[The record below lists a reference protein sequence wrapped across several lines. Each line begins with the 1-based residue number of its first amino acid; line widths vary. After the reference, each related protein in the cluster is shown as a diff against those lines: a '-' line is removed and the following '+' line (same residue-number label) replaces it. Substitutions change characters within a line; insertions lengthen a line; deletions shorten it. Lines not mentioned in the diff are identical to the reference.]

1 MKTFFIVNPK
11 AGQGKKSE
19 ELCRKIR
26 EVSPESEIV
35 FTKKKGDAGKIAKDI
50 CKNLKGEEVR
60 IYACGGDG
68 TFCDTVNGV
77 IGYENVSVGV
87 VPVGT
92 GNDFLKN
99 FGNEKVFKDLKAQ
112 LSGNVKKCDAI
123 KITDESGKNLYC
135 ANMINIGFDCNV
147 ADKAASLKKKP
158 LISGSGAYLLA
169 IFAMLIK
176 KKGAFLKIIVDGEEK
191 KNGKLLLCAVSNG
204 KYCGGGIKSNP
215 DANIDDGMLDVNIV
229 HNVSRRKFL
238 TLLPFYAKGT
248 YKKLKKIDSIINFLK
263 CKNMRIEPLGGKM
276 KICVDGEIF
285 DTGSINIE
293 VIHKAY
299 NFVVPK

>member
-99 FGNEKVFKDLKAQ
+99 FGNERVFKDLKAQ

-147 ADKAASLKKKP
+147 ADKAASLKKKR
-158 LISGSGAYLLA
+158 
-169 IFAMLIK
+169 
-176 KKGAFLKIIVDGEEK
+176 LKTAEVPGCSC
-191 KNGKLLLCAVSNG
+191 N
-204 KYCGGGIKSNP
+204 
-215 DANIDDGMLDVNIV
+215 
-229 HNVSRRKFL
+229 
-238 TLLPFYAKGT
+238 
-248 YKKLKKIDSIINFLK
+248 NFL
-263 CKNMRIEPLGGKM
+263 
-276 KICVDGEIF
+276 
-285 DTGSINIE
+285 
-293 VIHKAY
+293 
-299 NFVVPK
+299 